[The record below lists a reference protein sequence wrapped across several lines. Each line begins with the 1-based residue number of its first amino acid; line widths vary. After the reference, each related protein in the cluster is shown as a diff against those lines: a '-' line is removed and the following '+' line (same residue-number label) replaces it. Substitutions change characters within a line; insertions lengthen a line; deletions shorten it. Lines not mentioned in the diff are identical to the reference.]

1 MKFGLRHVTDS
12 KEERRRKLEIDKLA
26 QRDREQ
32 KVCGKVKK
40 LASEGLQFLVCCLLG
55 LAFCL
60 VVNVSFK

>member
-32 KVCGKVKK
+32 KVRGKVKR
-40 LASEGLQFLVCCLLG
+40 LASECLKFGACCLLG
-55 LAFCL
+55 LAVG
-60 VVNVSFK
+60 VVAYFQI